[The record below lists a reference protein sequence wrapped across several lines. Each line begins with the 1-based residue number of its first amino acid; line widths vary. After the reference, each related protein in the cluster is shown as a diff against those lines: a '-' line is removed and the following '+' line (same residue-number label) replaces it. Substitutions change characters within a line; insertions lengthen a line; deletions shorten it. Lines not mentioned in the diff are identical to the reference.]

1 MIVEWKKEDSVGI
14 VLMDEQHQKI
24 LNSLSTLY
32 EEIENGKDINK
43 IEILFNKAGVDINSH
58 LDSEE
63 KYLENFGCEGLVEH
77 KLMHNHYREM
87 FLELVKVYPEDFR
100 NIPLPLVDMLGK
112 WFKDHI
118 NFVDKRYT
126 NCFHEHGLF

>member
-63 KYLENFGCEGLVEH
+63 KYLENVKSRAFKVTSAP
-77 KLMHNHYREM
+77 
-87 FLELVKVYPEDFR
+87 FLK
-100 NIPLPLVDMLGK
+100 
-112 WFKDHI
+112 
-118 NFVDKRYT
+118 
-126 NCFHEHGLF
+126 